1 MPVTKHS
8 YEMTLSQIDEL
19 KKKSPDLISIFEC
32 YENILKAQKETGG
45 SFKPE
50 FTHLDYTTCKKK
62 HSDGLPFLNSEN
74 VKIQWDLLDTL
85 AEQINDITKPLAEQ
99 GEPEIESF
107 PKLLSENSDTWHDI
121 VLKSVLEDS
130 LPLKELAEKT
140 SVNFNT
146 LLFISSQSLSP
157 FIEKYA
163 EKLREYIDSNIWLKG
178 SCPVCGGEPLMGRLE
193 EETGKRHLQCYLCRT
208 NWEFARLECPFCDNN
223 DQKKLHYFFDED
235 NQHQRVDFCDECKNY
250 LKVID
255 TRKAGTNI
263 SVIAENLATLPL
275 DIVAKREGFTRDTNK
290 LFGL

>member
-8 YEMTLSQIDEL
+8 YEMTISQIDEL
-19 KKKSPDLISIFEC
+19 KKKSPDLVSILEC
-32 YENILKAQKETGG
+32 YENILKAQKETSD

-50 FTHLDYTTCKKK
+50 LAHLNYTTCKKK

-74 VKIQWDLLDTL
+74 VKIQWNLLDTL
-85 AEQINDITKPLAEQ
+85 AEQINDITKPLAGQ
-99 GEPEIESF
+99 GESEIEGF
-107 PKLLSENSDTWHDI
+107 LKLLSESSDTWHDI
-121 VLKSVLEDS
+121 VPKSVLEDS
-130 LPLKELAEKT
+130 LPLKELAEKAN
-140 SVNFNT
+140 VNFNT

-163 EKLREYIDSNIWLKG
+163 EKLREYIDSNVWLKG

-223 DQKKLHYFFDED
+223 DQKKLRYFFDED